1 MALPYQVLFTLF
13 ILALLLISWLLG
25 YYTRNRRLPEL
36 RTAPD
41 ADYFTGLNYLLNDE
55 PDDAIDV
62 FIDALEV
69 NSSTFE
75 THLALGKLLKRRGK
89 VDRAIAHYLSL
100 LALQRFNTRQT
111 GEIKIHLIRC
121 YIAAGLLDR
130 AEALLDE
137 MKLGN
142 NTFRADAL
150 RLGVMVHQIQKDW
163 LLALDDALELLKITP
178 LQRRHELQLQASH
191 FHCELAEA
199 FLESGDG
206 EKARAETYKAMQQF
220 KANVRAYMLAARIE
234 FRAGNPAEAVAILG
248 KAIHLDPPLYPEI
261 ATDLHRYRRA
271 AGLPDQEGE
280 LRAAPERELETN
292 SSYLVSAGQWLSHEV
307 GDEAALSHYQAA
319 LAHAPS
325 IPLLSETMK
334 LAATSGHLQQ
344 QVLQQG
350 ATVLERFME
359 SNPHYR
365 CENCGFEL
373 RNLHWCCPGCNCWG
387 MVRPIDDLI
396 PSVEHQREIR

>member
-25 YYTRNRRLPEL
+25 YYARNRRLPEL
-36 RTAPD
+36 RTTPD

-69 NSSTFE
+69 NSATFE

-89 VDRAIAHYLSL
+89 VDRAIAHYQSL

-121 YIAAGLLDR
+121 FIAAGLLDR
-130 AEALLDE
+130 AETLLDE
-137 MKLGN
+137 MKQGN
-142 NTFRADAL
+142 NSFRADAL

-163 LLALDDALELLKITP
+163 HLALDDALELLKITP

-191 FHCELAEA
+191 FHCELAET
-199 FLESGDG
+199 FLESGDS
-206 EKARAETYKAMQQF
+206 EKARSESYKAMQQF

-234 FRAGNPAEAVAILG
+234 YLAGSPAEAVTILG
-248 KAIHLDPPLYPEI
+248 KALHLDPPLYPEI
-261 ATDLHRYRRA
+261 AVDLHRYRSA
-271 AGLPDQEGE
+271 AGMPEQEDGS
-280 LRAAPERELETN
+280 RRAPERELETN
-292 SSYLVSAGQWLSHEV
+292 SSYLISTGHWISQEV
-307 GDEAALSHYQAA
+307 GDEAAVAHFQGALSK
-319 LAHAPS
+319 APS
-325 IPLLSETMK
+325 LPLLAETMK
-334 LAATSGHLQQ
+334 LAAASHCQQ
-344 QVLQQG
+344 EQVLQQG
-350 ATVLERFME
+350 GKVLERYMAC
-359 SNPHYR
+359 NPHYR

-387 MVRPIDDLI
+387 MVRPIEDLI
-396 PSVEHQREIR
+396 PSIERQREK

>member
-1 MALPYQVLFTLF
+1 MALSYQVLFTLF
-13 ILALLLISWLLG
+13 MLALLLISWLLG
-25 YYTRNRRLPEL
+25 YYARNRRLPEL
-36 RTAPD
+36 RAVPD

-69 NSSTFE
+69 SSSTFE

-89 VDRAIAHYLSL
+89 VDRAIEHYQQL

-121 YIAAGLLDR
+121 FIAAGLLDR

-137 MKLGN
+137 MKQGN
-142 NTFRADAL
+142 TTFRADAL
-150 RLGVMVHQIQKDW
+150 RLGIMVHQIQKDW
-163 LLALDDALELLKITP
+163 HLALDDALELLKITP

-191 FHCELAEA
+191 FHCELAESLLA
-199 FLESGDG
+199 AG
-206 EKARAETYKAMQQF
+206 ENDKARAETYKAMQQF
-220 KANVRAYMLAARIE
+220 KANVRPYMLAARIE
-234 FRAGNPAEAVAILG
+234 HEAGNSAEAVSVLG
-248 KAIHLDPPLYPEI
+248 KALHLDPPLYPQI

-271 AGLPDQEGE
+271 AGMPEEEDGS
-280 LRAAPERELETN
+280 RNAPERELETN
-292 SSYLVSAGQWLSHEV
+292 SSYLISVGHWLSQEAGH
-307 GDEAALSHYQAA
+307 EAALAHFQSA
-319 LAHAPS
+319 LGHAPS
-325 IPLLSETMK
+325 IPLLAETMK
-334 LAATSGHLQQ
+334 LSAASACAQTP
-344 QVLQQG
+344 VLKQG
-350 ATVLERFME
+350 AAVLEHFME
-359 SNPHYR
+359 GNPHYR

-396 PSVEHQREIR
+396 PGIEQQRENR